1 MQRQQC
7 RQAAWLGENAMPLQ
21 GILHMSK
28 HTSQEAMVRMGSQG
42 SSLLGQILVK
52 GRAFLNRAID
62 GDTVAGWAYL
72 LPSVIFTDA
81 DIVIPTLC

>member
-1 MQRQQC
+1 
-7 RQAAWLGENAMPLQ
+7 
-21 GILHMSK
+21 
-28 HTSQEAMVRMGSQG
+28 MVRMGSQG

>member
-1 MQRQQC
+1 MCCSESALQNQQC
-7 RQAAWLGENAMPLQ
+7 SQAVWPGQHAMPLQ

-28 HTSQEAMVRMGSQG
+28 HTSQEARVRMGSQG

-62 GDTVAGWAYL
+62 GDTVAG
-72 LPSVIFTDA
+72 
-81 DIVIPTLC
+81 

>member
-1 MQRQQC
+1 
-7 RQAAWLGENAMPLQ
+7 MPLQ

-42 SSLLGQILVK
+42 SSLLSQILVK

-62 GDTVAGWAYL
+62 GDTVAG
-72 LPSVIFTDA
+72 
-81 DIVIPTLC
+81 

>member
-1 MQRQQC
+1 MQKKHTS
-7 RQAAWLGENAMPLQ
+7 QAVWSGQHAMPLQ

-28 HTSQEAMVRMGSQG
+28 HTSQEATVHMGSQG

-62 GDTVAGWAYL
+62 GDTVAGKA
-72 LPSVIFTDA
+72 
-81 DIVIPTLC
+81 